1 LPQSMVYRTG
11 RARVAF
17 NMTPMID
24 CTFQLIIFFIL
35 TTQLASQEY
44 VRIELPK
51 PDRNVAKEY
60 ELNKV
65 VVNVVPHTDAEID
78 EDETLRGLAREYRIS
93 VDRFDKKDIDGLIA
107 RLIQFRRQAESSE
120 AGEGKAGS
128 GAFTVELRADRGIY
142 FQEIEP
148 VLQALQEA
156 RLGRMYITAVRGEGT

>member
-65 VVNVVPHTDAEID
+65 VVNVVPHTNAEID
-78 EDETLRGLAREYRIS
+78 EDETLRGVAKEYRIS
-93 VDRFDKKDIDGLIA
+93 VDRFDRKDIDALIA
-107 RLIQFRRQAESSE
+107 RLIQFQRQNKASQ
-120 AGEGKAGS
+120 AAAGKAGAE
-128 GAFTVELRADRGIY
+128 AFTVELRADKGIH

-156 RLGRMYITAVRGEGT
+156 KLGRMYITAVRGKGT

>member
-51 PDRNVAKEY
+51 PDRNVAREY

-65 VVNVVPHTDAEID
+65 VVNVVPHAKADID
-78 EDETLRGLAREYRIS
+78 EDETLRGVAKEYRIS
-93 VDRFDKKDIDGLIA
+93 VDRFDRKDIDALVA
-107 RLIQFRRQAESSE
+107 RLIQVQRQNKASRAGEAE
-120 AGEGKAGS
+120 AGSNG
-128 GAFTVELRADRGIY
+128 FTVELRADKGIH
-142 FQEIEP
+142 FQQIEP

-156 RLGRMYITAVRGEGT
+156 KLGRMYITAVRGEGT